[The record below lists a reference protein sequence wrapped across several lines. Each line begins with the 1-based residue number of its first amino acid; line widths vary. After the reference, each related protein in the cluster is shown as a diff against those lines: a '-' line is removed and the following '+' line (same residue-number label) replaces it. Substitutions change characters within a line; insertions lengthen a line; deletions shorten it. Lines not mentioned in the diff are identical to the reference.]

1 MNKLYLISILF
12 LLILPKAEA
21 ISFGSLLKK
30 DFAQIKINESAKFEI
45 LFWNVEEKPY
55 QVQLEVEEAPEDWL
69 VMIQPKEF
77 SLSSSTGEEYISLPY
92 LEKPAKA
99 FLVNVFVKPE
109 NSKAGKYQVLI
120 KAKAGLPGQG
130 ISFFQERDFK
140 LIVEIEGEKIQEVEN
155 KTLIEQKP
163 LPSIEKIAEQVPSVF
178 SYIFAIIGILVISLI
193 IYKYA

>member
-1 MNKLYLISILF
+1 MHKLYLISILF

-77 SLSSSTGEEYISLPY
+77 ILSSSTGEEYVSLPY
-92 LEKPAKA
+92 LERPVKA

-109 NSKAGKYQVLI
+109 NYKAGNNQVLI
-120 KAKAGLPGQG
+120 KAKAGLPAQG
-130 ISFFQERDFK
+130 ISFFQERNFK
-140 LIVEIEGEKIQEVEN
+140 LIVEVEGEKNQGVEN
-155 KTLIEQKP
+155 KSLIEQEP
-163 LPSIEKIAEQVPSVF
+163 LPSIEKIAEQVPSAI

>member
-1 MNKLYLISILF
+1 MNKLCLITILF
-12 LLILPKAEA
+12 LLILPEAEA

-30 DFAQIKINESAKFEI
+30 DFAQIKANESAKFEI

-77 SLSSSTGEEYISLPY
+77 TLSSSTGEEYISLPY
-92 LEKPAKA
+92 LEKPTKA

-120 KAKAGLPGQG
+120 RARAGLPEQS
-130 ISFFQERDFK
+130 ISFFQEREFK
-140 LIVEIEGEKIQEVEN
+140 LIVEIEGEKIQKIEN
-155 KTLIEQKP
+155 KTSIEQKP
-163 LPSIEKIAEQVPSVF
+163 LPSIGKIAEQMPSTF
-178 SYIFAIIGILVISLI
+178 SYIFAIISILVLSAI

>member
-1 MNKLYLISILF
+1 MNKLSLITILF
-12 LLILPKAEA
+12 LLILPEAEA

-30 DFAQIKINESAKFEI
+30 DFAQIKANELAKFEI

-55 QVQLEVEEAPEDWL
+55 QVQLKVEKAPEDWL

-77 SLSSSTGEEYISLPY
+77 TLSSSTGEEYISLPY
-92 LEKPAKA
+92 SEKPAKA
-99 FLVNVFVKPE
+99 FPVNVFVKPE

-120 KAKAGLPGQG
+120 KARAGLPGEG

-140 LIVEIEGEKIQEVEN
+140 LNIEIEGEKNQEFEN

-163 LPSIEKIAEQVPSVF
+163 LSSIEKITEQAPSAF
-178 SYIFAIIGILVISLI
+178 SYIFTIIGILVISLI

>member
-1 MNKLYLISILF
+1 MNKLCLIVILF
-12 LLILPKAEA
+12 LLTLPEAEA

-30 DFAQIKINESAKFEI
+30 DFAQIKANELAKFEI

-55 QVQLEVEEAPEDWL
+55 QVQLEVEKAPEDWL

-77 SLSSSTGEEYISLPY
+77 TLSSSIGEEYISLPY
-92 LEKPAKA
+92 LEKSAKA

-120 KAKAGLPGQG
+120 KARAGLPSEG

-140 LIVEIEGEKIQEVEN
+140 LNIEIEGEKNQEVEN
-155 KTLIEQKP
+155 KTSIEQKP
-163 LPSIEKIAEQVPSVF
+163 LSSIEKIAEQAPSAF